1 MKLQV
6 NRGKDNCNCQS
17 ERGRWKDYHIDQSSG
32 IARCPQQKSLLV
44 DLDPQGNSSTGLGI
58 DRSQLTSSL
67 YDVLGGVR
75 SLLDVLNQT
84 ELNDLFI
91 VPSTKDLVGAEIEL
105 VAAERRE
112 YRIKDALVSVHDHY
126 DYIFLDCPPS
136 LGLLTVNA
144 LTAADS
150 LLVPIQSEYYALE
163 GLSALLETMNLVQR
177 GLNSKLHLEGIV
189 ITMFDGRNRISH
201 QVVEEVRSHFPDKLF
216 RTIIRRN
223 VRLSESPSY
232 GKPIYLYD
240 ANSTGSQDYLDL
252 AKELMSH
259 GEINVTTEK
268 GLGRGLSALI
278 PGASEPRI
286 ETDSEA
292 VSFRVEVDRIT
303 PSPFQPRRTFDE
315 AKIEELASSIRN
327 QGIIQPL
334 VVRRNGDGYELI
346 AGERRW
352 RAAMRAGLTHVPI
365 VVRDAS
371 DHEAL
376 QLALVENLQREDLN
390 PIEEAN
396 GYRRL
401 LEEFHWSQEEMAEK
415 VGKSRPAI
423 TNSMRL
429 LSLPTEVQQE
439 VSSGNLPAGQ
449 ARALL
454 GLHNEPLILSAC
466 REVIAKGLS
475 TRDTEKLVRHLT
487 LGRKRRRV
495 LACRS

>member
-1 MKLQV
+1 M
-6 NRGKDNCNCQS
+6 
-17 ERGRWKDYHIDQSSG
+17 
-32 IARCPQQKSLLV
+32 SL
-44 DLDPQGNSSTGLGI
+44 P
-58 DRSQLTSSL
+58 
-67 YDVLGGVR
+67 
-75 SLLDVLNQT
+75 
-84 ELNDLFI
+84 
-91 VPSTKDLVGAEIEL
+91 K
-105 VAAERRE
+105 
-112 YRIKDALVSVHDHY
+112 
-126 DYIFLDCPPS
+126 
-136 LGLLTVNA
+136 
-144 LTAADS
+144 
-150 LLVPIQSEYYALE
+150 
-163 GLSALLETMNLVQR
+163 
-177 GLNSKLHLEGIV
+177 
-189 ITMFDGRNRISH
+189 
-201 QVVEEVRSHFPDKLF
+201 
-216 RTIIRRN
+216 
-223 VRLSESPSY
+223 
-232 GKPIYLYD
+232 
-240 ANSTGSQDYLDL
+240 
-252 AKELMSH
+252 
-259 GEINVTTEK
+259 K

-286 ETDSEA
+286 EADSEA
-292 VSFRVEVDRIT
+292 ISFRVEVDRIT

-315 AKIEELASSIRN
+315 GKIEELASSIRN

-423 TNSMRL
+423 ANSMRL
-429 LSLPTEVQQE
+429 LALPTEVQQE

-454 GLHNEPLILSAC
+454 GLHSEPLILSAC

-495 LACRS
+495 PLVDPDLRSIVEELQRLLGTRVRLLPKARSARGKIEIEYYSLSDLDRIIHTIKKNPQLPS